1 MNDIILVTG
10 GTGMVGKAIKRVVEE
25 SNNLNKFVFVGSR
38 QYDLT
43 KTNDVDKLFKEINPT
58 KIIHLAAK
66 VGGVKA
72 NTDFV
77 ADFFNQNI
85 LINTNVL
92 MKAHENNVQNVVSLL
107 STCVYPDS
115 KYISYPLE
123 ESMLHLGPPHD
134 SNFGYAYA
142 KRMVEVQ
149 SKAFRKQHGRN
160 YTTAIPNNL
169 YGLNDNFDLEM
180 GHVIPAVIRKIYEAK
195 NDITKGP
202 LTFWGDGSALR
213 EFTFADDLAKDLL
226 MMIGEYNNTSIYN
239 GESPLNIG
247 SSEEVSIKELVE
259 CVARIFNYIDPI
271 TWDVTKPNGQ
281 HKKPSMKNNMLSSHY
296 TPLKKG
302 LTITCDWF
310 GKTYPELRG
319 IERNDEQQY

>member
-1 MNDIILVTG
+1 MKDIILVTG
-10 GTGMVGKAIKRVVEE
+10 GSGMVGTAIKRVIEQT
-25 SNNLNKFVFVGSR
+25 NNQNKFIFIGTG
-38 QYDLT
+38 QCDLT
-43 KTNDVDKLFKEINPT
+43 KANDVDKLFKKTKPT

-92 MKAHENNVQNVVSLL
+92 MKAHENNIQNIVSLL

-123 ESMLHLGPPHD
+123 ETMLHLGPPHE

-142 KRMVEVQ
+142 KRMIEVQ
-149 SKAFRKQHGRN
+149 SKAFRRQHGRN

-169 YGLNDNFDLEM
+169 YGLNDNFDLDM

-195 NDITKGP
+195 NNITEIP
-202 LTFWGDGSALR
+202 LTFWGNGSSLR

-226 MMIGEYNNTSIYN
+226 MMIGEYNDSPIYN
-239 GESPLNIG
+239 DENPLNIG
-247 SSEEVSIKELVE
+247 SSEEVSIKDLVELV
-259 CVARIFNYIDPI
+259 AKIFNYTGSIV
-271 TWDVTKPNGQ
+271 WDETKPNGQ
-281 HKKPSMKNNMLSSHY
+281 HKKPSTKNNILSSHY
-296 TPLKKG
+296 TPLEKG

-310 GKTYPELRG
+310 SKKYPELRG
-319 IERNDEQQY
+319 IKRNDEQKH